1 MSRGQRILQEIR
13 LIRAAFAQQG
23 YRMQK
28 QPKQAVWVIRLKDK
42 SYRLT
47 YQPTPISAWSLH
59 PPDSEASRLLG
70 MIDRTLNTPST
81 SSTGRKA

>member
-13 LIRAAFAQQG
+13 LIRAAFAHQG

-47 YQPTPISAWSLH
+47 YQPAPVSAWSLH
-59 PPDSEASRLLG
+59 PSDREASRLLG
-70 MIDRTLNTPST
+70 IIDRTLNIQLPG
-81 SSTGRKA
+81 STGRRA